1 MPSRVTIEQGDS
13 VIRLADLYGFD
24 PDTIWNDAANAELKE
39 KRKDMN
45 ELVPGDEV
53 TVPDKRPKT
62 VSAGTGALH
71 RFRRVGIPAYFRLQL
86 FDGEEAR
93 ASQSFI
99 LTIDGN
105 VYNGTTDAGGILE
118 LYVPATAKEGTLVI
132 GPDNFTVEI
141 DFGHLD
147 PITEISGLQKRLN
160 NLGFFSSESGELDD
174 ATRDAL
180 ADFQYA
186 FGLDDTAEPDEA
198 TLAKLAEVHDKA
210 GALPD
215 AAGAA
220 E

>member
-1 MPSRVTIEQGDS
+1 MPIRYTIQQGDS
-13 VIRLADLYGFD
+13 VIRLGDRYGFD
-24 PDTIWNDAANAELKE
+24 PDTIWNDSANAALKE

-53 TVPDKRPKT
+53 TVPDKRAKT
-62 VSAGTGALH
+62 VDAAAGAVH

-86 FDGEEAR
+86 FDADEPR
-93 ASQSFI
+93 ANQSFA
-99 LTIDGN
+99 LTVDGN
-105 VYNGTTDAGGILE
+105 VYSGTTDADGILQ
-118 LYVPATAKEGTLVI
+118 LYLPASSREGILLI
-132 GPDNFTVEI
+132 GPDDFTVEI

-147 PITEISGLQKRLN
+147 PITEISGVQKRLN

-186 FGLDDTAEPDEA
+186 AGLDDTGEPDDA

-210 GALPD
+210 GAVTS
-215 AAGAA
+215 AGGAG
-220 E
+220 